1 MRTKVPQPHGTTK
14 KEKETGCFCIHEGPI
29 GSSLI
34 STGEHSPLSAGN
46 DRASRGGLSIAM
58 LLLSVHLGREGEP
71 ANQGEGQAASLP
83 CRDPWSRRGQGTCRT
98 QPRGLG
104 LSCHLENVPAATP
117 CLQSSQWLGAANK
130 HPLTLGEMGK
140 GEDSLS
146 LIHQMFIE
154 FLRACVL
161 SRVQLSTTPWTITH
175 WASLSMDQPPGSK
188 QPGVFVLVVSMKS
201 PSSTG
206 CGSQFLQNN
215 SKV

>member
-1 MRTKVPQPHGTTK
+1 
-14 KEKETGCFCIHEGPI
+14 
-29 GSSLI
+29 
-34 STGEHSPLSAGN
+34 
-46 DRASRGGLSIAM
+46 M

-104 LSCHLENVPAATP
+104 LLCHLENVPAATP

-154 FLRACVL
+154 FLRACVRTQSGPTL
-161 SRVQLSTTPWTITH
+161 YDPMDYNPLGFSVHGILQARVLEWVAISY
-175 WASLSMDQPPGSK
+175 SK
-188 QPGVFVLVVSMKS
+188 QCS
-201 PSSTG
+201 
-206 CGSQFLQNN
+206 
-215 SKV
+215 